1 VAGSNGSNN
10 GASHLDW
17 VRARHNELSAER
29 YTDVPIPGYQGRL
42 AFRFGPVPWRVVK
55 RSQDLI
61 AKDDA
66 DGRGALAANMDVL
79 ISACRDVLADGAPI
93 DDAGPTRIDA
103 KLAELVKSDTKTAR
117 ELLAW
122 LFGPNEI
129 GIGVMAGELVTWSQE
144 MHTETAEELVSE

>member
-1 VAGSNGSNN
+1 MAGANGNGS
-10 GASHLDW
+10 HLEW
-17 VRARHNELSAER
+17 VRARHEQLSGER
-29 YTDVPIPGYQGRL
+29 STDIPVPGYQGRL
-42 AFRFGPVPWRVVK
+42 AFRFGPVPWRAIK

-66 DGRGALAANMDVL
+66 DGRGSLTANMDV
-79 ISACRDVLADGAPI
+79 IITACRDVLADGAPI

-103 KLAELVKSDTKTAR
+103 KLAELVGSDTTTAR

-122 LFGPNEI
+122 LFGSNEL

-144 MHTETAEELVSE
+144 MHTETTEELVSE